1 MIDKLLPY
9 LTFFAVLGS
18 GLVAG
23 VFFAFSAFVMKA
35 LAQLP
40 SEQGMRAMQ
49 SINVV
54 VLNRL
59 FLTVF
64 MGTALVCL
72 VLLVLSIMNWRDPK
86 SVYLLFGCLFY
97 LLGSFLVT
105 SVFNVPLNDSLASLD
120 VKDTVSVSIWKEYV
134 SQWTAWN
141 HVRTV
146 ASIAALASFFF
157 ALVQK

>member
-1 MIDKLLPY
+1 MIDNLIPF
-9 LTFFAVLGS
+9 LTFFTALGS

-64 MGTALVCL
+64 IGTALACMVFF
-72 VLLVLSIMNWRDPK
+72 VLSILNWRDPK
-86 SVYLLFGCLFY
+86 SMYLLIGCLFY

-105 SVFNVPLNDSLASLD
+105 SVYNVPLNDALASLD
-120 VKDTVSVSIWKEYV
+120 AKDTKNVSFWKEYV
-134 SQWTAWN
+134 SKWTAWN
-141 HVRTV
+141 HVRTF
-146 ASIAALASFFF
+146 ASIAALASFLF
-157 ALVQK
+157 ALL

>member
-1 MIDKLLPY
+1 MQNMIDNLIPY
-9 LTFFAVLGS
+9 LTFFAILGS
-18 GLVAG
+18 ALVAG

-40 SEQGMRAMQ
+40 SEQGMRVMQ

-64 MGTALVCL
+64 I
-72 VLLVLSIMNWRDPK
+72 VLLVLSILNWRDPK
-86 SVYLLFGCLFY
+86 SMCLLIGCMFY

-105 SVFNVPLNDSLASLD
+105 SVYNVPLNDALASLD
-120 VKDTVSVSIWKEYV
+120 PKDTKNVSLWKEYV
-134 SQWTAWN
+134 SKWTAWN
-141 HVRTV
+141 HVWTF
-146 ASIAALASFFF
+146 ASIAALASLLF
-157 ALVQK
+157 ALE